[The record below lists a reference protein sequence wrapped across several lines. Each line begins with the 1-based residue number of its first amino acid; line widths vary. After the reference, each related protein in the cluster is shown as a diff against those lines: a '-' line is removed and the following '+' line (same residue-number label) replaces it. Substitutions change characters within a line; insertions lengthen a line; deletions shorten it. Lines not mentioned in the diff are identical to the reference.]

1 MDPAAI
7 GELVDRH
14 AAALALYARQW
25 CSTPEDVVQEAFVRL
40 AEQPTTPRNVVPWLY
55 RVVRNRAISAARS
68 AGRRKKHE
76 QAAAE
81 LARWFVEEDSAS
93 EAARLDALAAAEAL
107 QALPIEQR
115 EVIVAHLWG
124 GLSFIEIAEVL
135 DTSSSTAHRRY
146 AAGLETLRERLD
158 VKCPPN

>member
-1 MDPAAI
+1 KRFA
-7 GELVDRH
+7 H
-14 AAALALYARQW
+14 A
-25 CSTPEDVVQEAFVRL
+25 VRSHWGI
-40 AEQPTTPRNVVPWLY
+40 ENTCHMPRNVVPWLY

-68 AGRRKKHE
+68 ADRRKRHE
-76 QAAAE
+76 RAAAE
-81 LARWFVEEDSAS
+81 NSRWFVDENSSTETAG
-93 EAARLDALAAAEAL
+93 LDAQTAAEAL

-115 EVIVAHLWG
+115 EIIVAHLWG

-135 DTSSSTAHRRY
+135 GTSSSTAHRRY